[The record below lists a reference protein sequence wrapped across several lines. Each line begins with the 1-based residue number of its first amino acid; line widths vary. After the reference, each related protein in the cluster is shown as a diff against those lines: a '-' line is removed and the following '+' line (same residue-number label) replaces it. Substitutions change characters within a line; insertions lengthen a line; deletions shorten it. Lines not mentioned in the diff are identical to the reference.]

1 MFDHP
6 ASVSLRSRTR
16 WLKANARTRSRTT
29 TTATMITMV
38 SMAPLC
44 LTFDTGY
51 VTRYGRRPGT

>member
-1 MFDHP
+1 
-6 ASVSLRSRTR
+6 
-16 WLKANARTRSRTT
+16 
-29 TTATMITMV
+29 MV